1 MTKLVVLELVAALA
15 AVVLILAGKFGR
27 RAWREREIARVIG
40 HAVIAAVAALV
51 LLVAGG
57 MAWPVWHEHKFTLC
71 GFESSKPAAAR
82 AAASGYHLRWDYT
95 PPGWVCVYTDRSGR
109 VVAERRP

>member
-1 MTKLVVLELVAALA
+1 MARAAASASAPVGAVAERARA
-15 AVVLILAGKFGR
+15 DAGRGYVATTWR
-27 RAWREREIARVIG
+27 RLRRDQLSM
-40 HAVIAAVAALV
+40 AALV